1 MSRYIQGEDNHQVSL
16 FPMSLDVMIPDDH
29 SVRVIDLFVDTLD
42 IIKLGFAHGET
53 KATGRKPFD
62 PRHLLKLYLYGYLNG
77 IRSSRKLEKEA
88 YRNIEVMWLLDQL
101 KPDDRTISNFRQHNP
116 DALQQVF
123 KEFSF
128 VCNDFGLY
136 GKEIIAVDGSKFRA
150 NNARKKSYT
159 KGKVQK
165 MLEHHEASAK
175 KYMALLESEDQ
186 NEDAGEELSKTEL
199 KERLEQAKKRIREL
213 QEIAEE
219 VEKNGE
225 ISITDPDAKHMN
237 ASNNGTDIAY
247 NVQIAGD
254 EKHHLVVAVDT
265 TNSPADH
272 GQLHNMATKA
282 TEAFEE
288 MDSKTNQANNT
299 NETELNDSKEESEK
313 EPLSVVADK
322 GYYSGEELGK
332 CKTDGMNLIVSKQK
346 PPSKKGKEAYN
357 KTHFVYDQDADEYIC
372 PMGERLKN
380 ASRKETKKKRYTNPK
395 ACNKCT
401 ARDACTTSKSG
412 RSIFRGPYQDLYD
425 EVDQYTQEHMDL
437 YKLRQQIIEHPFG
450 TIKRTL
456 GFTYFLTR
464 GMESVKG
471 ETSMHFLT
479 YNLKRVLNIVDRM
492 ELIEYLKAKKHTLF
506 RFFKKNVI
514 WMVKKDLIFM
524 FS

>member
-16 FPMSLDVMIPDDH
+16 FPMCLDEMIPKDH
-29 SVRVIDLFVDTLD
+29 SVRVIDAFVDTLD
-42 IIKLGFAHGET
+42 MIKLGFAHGET
-53 KATGRKPFD
+53 KETGRKPFD

-88 YRNIEVMWLLDQL
+88 YRNIEVMWLLGQL

-165 MLEHHEASAK
+165 MLEYHEGNAK
-175 KYMALLESEDQ
+175 KYLALLESEDQ
-186 NEDAGEELSKTEL
+186 KEDTSEELSKTEL
-199 KERLEQAKKRIREL
+199 KERLEQAQKRIREL

-225 ISITDPDAKHMN
+225 ISITDPDAKHMK

-254 EKHHLVVAVDT
+254 EKHHLVVAVDVT
-265 TNSPADH
+265 SSPADH

-288 MDSKTNQANNT
+288 MDSQANQSNNT
-299 NETELNDSKEESEK
+299 NETNPNHSKEESAK
-313 EPLSVVADK
+313 KPLSVLADK
-322 GYYSGEELGK
+322 GYYSGEELEK
-332 CKTDGMNLIVSKQK
+332 CKADGMNLVVSKQK
-346 PPSKKGKEAYN
+346 PPSKKGKAAYN
-357 KTHFVYDQDADEYIC
+357 KAHFVYDKGADEYIC

-380 ASRKETKKKRYTNPK
+380 GSREETKKKRYTNPK

-401 ARDACTTSKSG
+401 ARDDCTTSKSG
-412 RSIFRGPYQDLYD
+412 RSIFRGPHQNLYD
-425 EVDQYTQEHMDL
+425 EVDQNTQENMNI

-450 TIKRTL
+450 TIKRNL
-456 GFTYFLTR
+456 GFTHFLTR
-464 GMESVKG
+464 EIESVKG
-471 ETSMHFLT
+471 ETFMHFLT
-479 YNLKRVLNIVDRM
+479 YNFIRVLNSVDRM
-492 ELIEYLKAKKHTLF
+492 ELIEYLKANKHNLF
-506 RFFKKNVI
+506 CFFKKNFI
-514 WMVKKDLIFM
+514 WMIKKDVVFK